1 MNKAIS
7 LRQIPQRIFSIFTR
21 TFSSKKKKN
30 IFDIFIKAY
39 LGIPDT
45 PVEEPA
51 RDPNAPTR
59 DNTNDG
65 DQSPKPNR
73 ENSNNNNQD
82 PNQLPKSPKKDR

>member
-7 LRQIPQRIFSIFTR
+7 LRQVPQRIFSIFTR
-21 TFSSKKKKN
+21 TFSS
-30 IFDIFIKAY
+30 
-39 LGIPDT
+39 IPDT